1 MKAVMTSMSTN
12 TKAQFWLTNNAGT
25 DRLQIPV
32 LPEQIDISH
41 GVSND
46 TLSVAGLGEIT
57 IIQDRQA
64 VSYKWDCHF
73 PAVWHQGCCV
83 DKGALLPPATYRDK
97 IVEWLNTPKP
107 IKFIA
112 TDCGI
117 NTFCTIEGFEYHE
130 QGGDPD
136 TLYYSIELKEYRE
149 VIVRQL
155 DTSAVVE
162 NPVENGG
169 SDGGRPGVVKTNG
182 SRLMLRASNSTSSA
196 ILKRMP
202 NGASLTVLA
211 TKGSWYKVS
220 YGGITGYAS
229 SKWVQLR

>member
-1 MKAVMTSMSTN
+1 MS

-25 DRLQIPV
+25 DRLQLPV
-32 LPEQIDISH
+32 LPEEISITH
-41 GVSND
+41 GASNES
-46 TLSVAGLGEIT
+46 LSVAGLGEIT

-64 VSYKWDCHF
+64 VTYKWDCHF
-73 PAVWHQGCCV
+73 PNVWHQGCCV
-83 DKGALLPPATYRDK
+83 DKSSLLAPAVYKDK
-97 IVEWLNTPKP
+97 IVEWLGTPKP

-117 NTFCTIEGFEYHE
+117 NTYCTIESFDYHE

-136 TLYYSIELKEYRE
+136 TLYYSISLKEYRE

-155 DTSAVVE
+155 DTTAIVE
-162 NPVENGG
+162 TPLDDDEKERTGT
-169 SDGGRPGVVKTNG
+169 VKTNG

-202 NGASLTVLA
+202 NGAKLTILA
-211 TKGSWYKVS
+211 QKGSWYKVK
-220 YGGITGYAS
+220 YDGLTGYAS
-229 SKWVQLR
+229 AKWISVS

>member
-1 MKAVMTSMSTN
+1 MTTN
-12 TKAQFWLTNNAGT
+12 SCQFWLTNNAGT
-25 DRLQIPV
+25 DRIQIPV

-41 GVSND
+41 GASND
-46 TLSVAGLGEIT
+46 SLSVAGLGEIT

-64 VSYKWDCHF
+64 ITFKWDSHF

-83 DKGALLPPATYRDK
+83 ERGALLAPSVYRDK
-97 IVEWLNTPKP
+97 IVEWLSTPKP

-112 TDCGI
+112 TDSGI
-117 NTFCTIEGFEYHE
+117 NTFCTIESFDYHE

-136 TLYYSIELKEYRE
+136 TLYYSISLKEYRE

-162 NPVENGG
+162 NPVEG
-169 SDGGRPGVVKTNG
+169 SDGNEGRPGVVKTNG

-211 TKGSWYKVS
+211 TKGSWYRVS
-220 YGGITGYAS
+220 YSGLTGYAY
-229 SKWVQLR
+229 SKWVQLK